1 MAKTKLESGFFNID
15 SISFDLTNY
24 VQKIKQ
30 NGKYGWLDEEKG
42 VANLLRFNP
51 EPASWTFT
59 VNELDKASQFYDE
72 QCSTAGGAMVMLN
85 NIEVDGREAL
95 YGIFKYRATPGQ
107 MPLMYVGIIWI
118 PFDNCIYQINVE
130 SMEQGT
136 TGTREAA
143 IMLKLG
149 DDWPMSDGKAVV
161 VKSADEMFSR
171 MSQAKLRALPSDGEE
186 YDEMFPVHP
195 LTKVR
200 ARLKNIVDTVKFEES
215 PK

>member
-1 MAKTKLESGFFNID
+1 MAKTTLEPGSFNID

-30 NGKYGWLDEEKG
+30 NDKYGWLDEEKG
-42 VANLLRFNP
+42 VANLLRFNS
-51 EPASWTFT
+51 ERASWTFK
-59 VNELDKASQFYDE
+59 VNELDKASQFYGE
-72 QCSTAGGAMVMLN
+72 QCSAAGGAVLVLK
-85 NIEVDGREAL
+85 NIEVDGSEAL
-95 YGIFKYRATPGQ
+95 YGIFKYRAKPGQ

-130 SMEQGT
+130 SLEQGT

-149 DDWPMSDGKAVV
+149 DDWPMSDEPAVV
-161 VKSADEMFSR
+161 VKTAEELFSR
-171 MSQAKLRALPSDGEE
+171 MRNAKLRVLPSDREE
-186 YDEMFPVHP
+186 YDELFPEHP

-200 ARLKNIVDTVKFEES
+200 ARLQKILDTVKFEA
-215 PK
+215 PNN